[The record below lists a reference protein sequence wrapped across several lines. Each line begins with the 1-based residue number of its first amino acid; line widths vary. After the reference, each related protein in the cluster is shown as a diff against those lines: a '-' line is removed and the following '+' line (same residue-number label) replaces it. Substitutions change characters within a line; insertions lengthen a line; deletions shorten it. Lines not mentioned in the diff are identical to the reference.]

1 MAIWSGEADPEVE
14 KRSKGKTYNVKITIS
29 VGEPKQEKDE
39 EGEGGAVSKD
49 TFYN

>member
-1 MAIWSGEADPEVE
+1 MAIWPGEADLEVQ
-14 KRSKGKTYNVKITIS
+14 KRSKRKTYNVKITIS